1 LSLKWYKT
9 ANYICQLKFAIKAKI
24 IYLKDFFYL
33 LNSRERNMTEK
44 EKTNNNSDIKLS
56 LSETVEII
64 GRLKEALD
72 VKSDGQLAKYLGIT
86 RQNIG
91 AARKRDDVPPGWIYK
106 VAELSGCSMDWLRFG
121 RGPKVRMEYTAEGST
136 PKGELSS
143 QASPYKLQVSW
154 QPRPADELQSDE
166 DIPGFGAAVEMLARI
181 YSSEDQLM
189 IGTINANIR
198 AFCEAIDRKQH
209 DQSSTEELINLKKR
223 LATIKKQ
230 LKGDRPA

>member
-1 LSLKWYKT
+1 M
-9 ANYICQLKFAIKAKI
+9 AK
-24 IYLKDFFYL
+24 
-33 LNSRERNMTEK
+33 K
-44 EKTNNNSDIKLS
+44 EITNNNNQMKLS
-56 LSETVEII
+56 LSETEEII
-64 GRLKEALD
+64 GRLKEVLD
-72 VKSDGQLAKYLGIT
+72 AKSDGQLAKYLGIT

-121 RGPKVRMEYTAEGST
+121 HGPKVRAEYTVAGSQ

-154 QPRPADELQSDE
+154 QPRRADELQSDE

-189 IGTINANIR
+189 INTINANIR
-198 AFCEAIDRKQH
+198 AFCEAIDHKQH
-209 DQSSTEELINLKKR
+209 DQSTTKELINLKNR
-223 LATIKKQ
+223 LATIEKQ
-230 LKGDRPA
+230 LKPDKPD

>member
-1 LSLKWYKT
+1 MVVNKNLLIRQKKYTKS
-9 ANYICQLKFAIKAKI
+9 I
-24 IYLKDFFYL
+24 FYL
-33 LNSRERNMTEK
+33 LNNQERNMADK
-44 EKTNNNSDIKLS
+44 EKLNNNKDIKLS
-56 LSETVEII
+56 LSETEEII
-64 GRLKEALD
+64 GRLKEVLN

-121 RGPKVRMEYTAEGST
+121 HGPKVRAEYTSAGSK

-189 IGTINANIR
+189 ISTINANIR

-209 DQSSTEELINLKKR
+209 DQSSTRELMNLKKR
-223 LATIKKQ
+223 LATIENQ
-230 LKGDRPA
+230 LKRDKPA